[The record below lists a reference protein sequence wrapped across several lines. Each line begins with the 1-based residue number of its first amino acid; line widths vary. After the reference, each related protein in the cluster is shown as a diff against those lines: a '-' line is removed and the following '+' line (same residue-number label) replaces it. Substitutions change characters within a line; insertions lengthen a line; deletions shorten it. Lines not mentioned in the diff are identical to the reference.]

1 MSEDPNELDALLA
14 EASGL
19 QKDLGFVQMR
29 RTDLT
34 KPEEQRSRRR
44 RPPRMTDLAPEE
56 EEPTDA
62 SATGLSEDRINIQL
76 GPTGP
81 QASQGLEQPFI
92 DPPDL
97 PFTPEPR
104 PGRSIPSRVFSLLV
118 MGALLGMLGWLI
130 LPEVQFRF
138 AHLHHLSYE
147 DGILTA
153 QPVPLGPVEAA
164 LVEEIY
170 IKADN
175 TPDLPIRANTP
186 IARLRTTLE
195 DGTTRRDDLVV
206 PFDARFVSID
216 TPQGATTRQG
226 VSVATVY
233 DPTEMYLIV
242 TVPPEDLDEMRGG
255 MRASLTSGHLD
266 APVKGT
272 VISAVPLLG
281 NEHEPTSRDLV
292 NIRIRPDEGAL
303 VNLVPGLRFDVAIDL
318 RSAPEGAKPLVM
330 VGSLEETPAVLPADD
345 GE

>member
-29 RTDLT
+29 RSDLA
-34 KPEEQRSRRR
+34 KPEEQRRTRR
-44 RPPRMTDLAPEE
+44 RPPRMTELAREE

-62 SATGLSEDRINIQL
+62 SAAGLADDRINIQL

-81 QASQGLEQPFI
+81 QSSPGLEQPFI

-104 PGRSIPSRVFSLLV
+104 PGRSLPSRVFSLLV
-118 MGALLGMLGWLI
+118 MGALLVMIGWLV

-147 DGILTA
+147 NAILTA
-153 QPVPLGPVEAA
+153 QPVPLGPVEPA

-175 TPDLPIRANTP
+175 TPDLPIPANTP
-186 IARLRTTLE
+186 IARLQTSLE
-195 DGTTRRDDLVV
+195 DGTTRSHELVV

-216 TPQGATTRQG
+216 TPVGATTRQG

-233 DPTEMYLIV
+233 DPAEMYLIV
-242 TVPPEDLDEMRGG
+242 TVPPDDLDEMRAG
-255 MRASLTSGHLD
+255 MRATLTAGHLD
-266 APVKGT
+266 APVLGT

-281 NEHEPTSRDLV
+281 NEHEPTSRNLV
-292 NIRIRPDEGAL
+292 NIRVRPDEGAV

-318 RSAPEGAKPLVM
+318 RSAPEGAQPLVI
-330 VGSLEETPAVLPADD
+330 VGALDETPAVLPADD
-345 GE
+345 GR

>member
-1 MSEDPNELDALLA
+1 MSEHPNELDALLA

-29 RTDLT
+29 RSDLN
-34 KPEEQRSRRR
+34 KPEDQRSPRR
-44 RPPRMTDLAPEE
+44 RPPRMADLAADDS
-56 EEPTDA
+56 TDT
-62 SATGLSEDRINIQL
+62 SAAGLSDDRINIQQ

-81 QASQGLEQPFI
+81 QASTGLERPFI

-104 PGRSIPSRVFSLLV
+104 PGRSLPSRVFSLLV
-118 MGALLGMLGWLI
+118 MGSMLAILAWLI

-138 AHLHHLSYE
+138 ASLHHLSYE
-147 DGILTA
+147 GAILTA
-153 QPVPLGPVEAA
+153 QPVPLGPVEPA

-175 TPDLPIRANTP
+175 TPDLPIPASTP

-195 DGTTRRDDLVV
+195 DGTTRSADLVV

-216 TPQGATTRQG
+216 TPVGATTRQG
-226 VSVATVY
+226 VSVATLY
-233 DPTEMYLIV
+233 DPKEMYVIV
-242 TVPPEDLDEMRGG
+242 TVPPEDLEEMRGG
-255 MRASLTSGHLD
+255 MRARLTAGHLD
-266 APVKGT
+266 GAVHGT
-272 VISAVPLLG
+272 VVSAVPLLG
-281 NEHEPTSRDLV
+281 NEHEPTSQNLV
-292 NIRIRPDEGAL
+292 NIRIRPDEGAV

-318 RSAPEGAKPLVM
+318 RSAPEGARPLVM
-330 VGSLEETPAVLPADD
+330 VGSPEETPAVLAADD